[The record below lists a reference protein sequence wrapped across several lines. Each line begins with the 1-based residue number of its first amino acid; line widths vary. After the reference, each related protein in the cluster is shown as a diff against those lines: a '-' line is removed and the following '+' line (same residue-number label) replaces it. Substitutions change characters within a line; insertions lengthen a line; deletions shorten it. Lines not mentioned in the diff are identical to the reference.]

1 RTGARMSAPGL
12 KAAIVRVPCHV
23 AEVPKADIQHM
34 TSAAVEQGSW
44 RARSLEF
51 SRCSCAPLINRYSL
65 KSLRHPVD
73 LLLLSPLGER
83 LSEGGDPGVS
93 RRLQLPPPPPPPPR
107 ARGSTPP
114 GAPPSPPGPPPPL

>member
-1 RTGARMSAPGL
+1 MSAPGL

-83 LSEGGDPGVS
+83 LSEGVIQESVVGC
-93 RRLQLPPPPPPPPR
+93 
-107 ARGSTPP
+107 T
-114 GAPPSPPGPPPPL
+114 PSPNLSPEGERNMTPLALLLPRG